1 MKLYLVQTYTG
12 FLADGYIEL
21 CELKINCN
29 SFTVTVN
36 TMPAKICWLKNKWW
50 AFFLSFFFFF
60 FWVVNQFISNTYTW
74 RVKLCLAMFGHII
87 YSNKCWIHKKWVTS
101 ISIFFFHLYLM
112 NPLRKE
118 NNLSPKKKGGQL
130 LFEPLFVKW
139 RNVLIACDN
148 FSDWCFSLRF
158 LFCPTIKNKDMLAG
172 MGP

>member
-118 NNLSPKKKGGQL
+118 NNLSPKKRWTAAFWTTFCKMKECFNSLWQL
-130 LFEPLFVKW
+130 FWLVFFIKISALS
-139 RNVLIACDN
+139 VL
-148 FSDWCFSLRF
+148 
-158 LFCPTIKNKDMLAG
+158 PHH
-172 MGP
+172 